1 MNEKKKKV
9 SIYDIA
15 AVLGVSGSTVSRAL
29 QNHPAISEKVR
40 EQVRKT
46 AREMN
51 YKPNALA
58 VNLKRGYSKTI
69 GVVVPYINRN
79 FFSSAI
85 EGIEE
90 VANRMGYDVLI
101 CQSNELY
108 EKEQKILHSLS
119 QGKVDGVIAS
129 IAYGTRDYS
138 HYNNLA
144 EDRIPLVLFDRVS
157 DEVKAGM
164 VRGNDYQ
171 GAYRVVRYLLST
183 GRKRIFHCAG
193 FQHVSVW
200 RDRYRGY
207 WDALQAYGIT
217 PEADW
222 VRIGG
227 VTRDAGVA
235 FAREI
240 LQGKALP
247 DAVFVASDFVALG
260 ILLELM
266 RNGVKVPE
274 EVAIFGYANESFDE
288 LITPSL
294 SSVDQFSKQMGQA
307 AARMLIGKLN
317 GEHPEDVLIEPE
329 LILRD
334 STRAQGSDFSMN
346 LTDITH
352 EGKL

>member
-1 MNEKKKKV
+1 MNEKKKKI

-40 EQVRKT
+40 EQVQRT

-90 VANRMGYDVLI
+90 IANKVGYDVLI
-101 CQSNELY
+101 CQSNEQH
-108 EKEQKILHSLS
+108 EKERKILHSLS

-129 IAYGTRDYS
+129 IAYETNDYT
-138 HYNNLA
+138 HFNNLA

-157 DEVKAGM
+157 DEVKAGT

-171 GAYRVVRYLLST
+171 GAYRVVEYLFSV
-183 GRKRIFHCAG
+183 GCKRIFHYAG
-193 FQHVSVW
+193 FQHVTVW
-200 RDRYRGY
+200 RDRYRG
-207 WDALQAYGIT
+207 WLDALQACGIT
-217 PEADW
+217 PGADW
-222 VRIGG
+222 VRTGG
-227 VTRDAGVA
+227 ITQDAGVA

-247 DAVFVASDFVALG
+247 DAIFSTSDWVALG

-274 EVAIFGYANESFDE
+274 EVAIFGYANEPFDE

-294 SSVDQFSKQMGQA
+294 SSVDQFSKRMGCA
-307 AARMLIGKLN
+307 AARMLIDKLN
-317 GEHPEDVLIEPE
+317 GENPEDVIIEPE
-329 LILRD
+329 LIFRD
-334 STRAQGSDFSMN
+334 STRVSGMLSV
-346 LTDITH
+346 
-352 EGKL
+352 